1 MLYRFVFGT
10 IPPALRQECY
20 WLKGG
25 EGVPIPSHP
34 NDELRSLLAQL
45 LKYEPDE
52 RISMSQVCVH
62 PFFLTMSTGG
72 SGGGSS
78 DRKVRM
84 KDALPSCCCY
94 TQGACLFF

>member
-10 IPPALRQECY
+10 IPSILLKHGY

-52 RISMSQVCVH
+52 RINMSQVCVH

-72 SGGGSS
+72 SGGGGS
-78 DRKVRM
+78 DRQVRM
-84 KDALPSCCCY
+84 NDALPSC
-94 TQGACLFF
+94 